1 MNGYLPY
8 SRVKED
14 TRLNDAKM
22 AEVAVLVKELKKHFR
37 IRQFS
42 CIQDFAGMGS
52 RY

>member
-22 AEVAVLVKELKKHFR
+22 AEVAVLAKEIKET
-37 IRQFS
+37 FS
-42 CIQDFAGMGS
+42 NKTI
-52 RY
+52 